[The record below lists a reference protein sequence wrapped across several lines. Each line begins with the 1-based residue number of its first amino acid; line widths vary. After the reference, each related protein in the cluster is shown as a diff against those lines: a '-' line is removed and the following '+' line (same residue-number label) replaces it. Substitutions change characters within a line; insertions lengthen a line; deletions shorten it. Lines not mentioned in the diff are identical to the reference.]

1 MRIATMLAT
10 AGVALLATGAAA
22 QDVTYDY
29 DKTANFA
36 GYKTYAWVEGRN
48 IKDELNHKRI
58 VAAVDAQLA
67 AKGFTKVEASAN
79 PDVLVAYSV
88 AIGQDVQISGYAPGY
103 RPAARW
109 GSARAERILVGA
121 LGVEI
126 VDAKTKTA
134 VWRAIAQKDLDE
146 NASPEKREKNL
157 NKATAK
163 MFEKYPPKT

>member
-1 MRIATMLAT
+1 MRVVTMLGSAALALMAT
-10 AGVALLATGAAA
+10 AAAA

-29 DKTANFA
+29 DKSANFSA
-36 GYKTYAWVEGRN
+36 YKTYAWVEGRN
-48 IKDELNHKRI
+48 LKDELNHKRI

-67 AKGFTKVEASAN
+67 AKGLTKVEPGAN

-88 AIGQDVQISGYAPGY
+88 SIGQDVQISGYAPGY

-109 GSARAERILVGA
+109 GSARTERILVGA

-126 VDAKTKTA
+126 VDTKTKTA

-163 MFEKYPPKT
+163 MFEKYPPKA